1 MGEIRGGAVMRVLHL
16 NDDLEI
22 GGVERVVL
30 NLARQL
36 ESRGH
41 VVGVLAADGGDLW
54 VEVPMSAKQY
64 RLAPREGVRGSLMW
78 FMALRR
84 IVRDDGWQVVHA
96 HQRGLALLARL
107 ALVGRRVPVVEHV
120 HSLFEATFVARLLS
134 FRGQRL
140 IACGSEVGAML
151 EGRFHRPR
159 SRIAVIANAVPD
171 PWESGRQRCAPS
183 TKNSLNIVGIGRL
196 APEKDPVRFVQVV
209 LSLRKMG
216 YNCSAKWLGDGPLR
230 DQVADFVSAMGADE
244 FVEFPGSTSEVS
256 REIENA
262 SLVLLTSRREGLP
275 LTILEGMSLSR
286 AVVTPDVGSCRDV
299 VTDGETGILF
309 DVSADAD
316 TIASRI
322 AAAVRAGKL
331 QALGEAGRRRFVADC
346 SLDVMSQKVIDQYVL
361 AIDAV

>member
-1 MGEIRGGAVMRVLHL
+1 
-16 NDDLEI
+16 
-22 GGVERVVL
+22 
-30 NLARQL
+30 
-36 ESRGH
+36 
-41 VVGVLAADGGDLW
+41 
-54 VEVPMSAKQY
+54 
-64 RLAPREGVRGSLMW
+64 
-78 FMALRR
+78 
-84 IVRDDGWQVVHA
+84 
-96 HQRGLALLARL
+96 
-107 ALVGRRVPVVEHV
+107 
-120 HSLFEATFVARLLS
+120 
-134 FRGQRL
+134 
-140 IACGSEVGAML
+140 
-151 EGRFHRPR
+151 
-159 SRIAVIANAVPD
+159 
-171 PWESGRQRCAPS
+171 
-183 TKNSLNIVGIGRL
+183 
-196 APEKDPVRFVQVV
+196 
-209 LSLRKMG
+209 MG